1 MTSASRN
8 ARGRALRARRKFSNL
23 HTALLNQAVAAAN
36 AGVDARN
43 LRRLSADFPLL
54 AMLFIVADEVVQTR
68 SAKST
73 ANGFVFHGRRY
84 RVWQVEP
91 TNTVKVS
98 TWTTR
103 LPLIEGPLGDE

>member
-8 ARGRALRARRKFSNL
+8 ARGHALRARRKFSNL
-23 HTALLNQAVAAAN
+23 HTALLNQAIAAAN
-36 AGVDARN
+36 AGIDARN
-43 LRRLSADFPLL
+43 LKRLSADFPLL
-54 AMLFIVADEVVQTR
+54 AMLYIVADEALQSR

-84 RVWQVEP
+84 RVWQVGAS
-91 TNTVKVS
+91 TVKVS

-103 LPLIEGPLGDE
+103 IPLIEGPLGDA